1 MKKVL
6 ASIAVIALVAILGVA
21 FVFAY
26 GSYKDLELKKEE
38 AKLEDKKNK
47 KVDNSKTSE
56 NENQSQ
62 INNQTNQASTE
73 KIQQDNGAGEAS
85 NEKAKIL
92 EDAYDVNS
100 DEAQILSDEIDKA
113 DTDGDGVVT
122 TKEMTPALQQFA
134 EEGKFQP
141 AGGGPTPPEDIEEE
155 GQPKYTAEDAKNMSD
170 DEFLDAYKEGMSED
184 EAAAVDE
191 AAEGSGDYVGF
202 LRGQVEA
209 RANGQG
215 GNY

>member
-1 MKKVL
+1 MKKIL

-21 FVFAY
+21 VLFAY

-56 NENQSQ
+56 HENQSQ

-113 DTDGDGVVT
+113 DADGDGVVT

-134 EEGKFQP
+134 KEGKFQP
-141 AGGGPTPPEDIEEE
+141 AGGGSTPSEDSEED
-155 GQPKYTAEDAKNMSD
+155 QPKFIAEDANNMSD
-170 DEFLDAYKEGMSED
+170 DEFLDAYKEGMPSED
-184 EAAAVDE
+184 AEAVDE
-191 AAEGSGDYVGF
+191 LSKDPAYREY
-202 LRGQVEA
+202 LRGQIEA
-209 RANGQG
+209 RENGQG
-215 GNY
+215 KKF